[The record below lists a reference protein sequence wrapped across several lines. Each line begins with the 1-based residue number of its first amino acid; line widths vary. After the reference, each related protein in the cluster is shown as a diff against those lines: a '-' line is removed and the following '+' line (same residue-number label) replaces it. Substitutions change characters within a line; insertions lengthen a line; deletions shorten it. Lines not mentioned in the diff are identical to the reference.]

1 MMADYFHMENSM
13 GRYFRSLPKSVQE
26 SILQSGVVFRT
37 EADMRR
43 VADYIAGESPRCIG
57 NPRARAF
64 FNVRAF
70 FCFCTVQFLDIFS

>member
-43 VADYIAGESPRCIG
+43 VADYIAGESPSVHR
-57 NPRARAF
+57 
-64 FNVRAF
+64 
-70 FCFCTVQFLDIFS
+70 